1 MSINDNM
8 TAFYAAGYL
17 RDKKA
22 FRCYSTMSVTK
33 LTIIPTYFKMLRDYG
48 LVPIEQLPVEQK
60 KELVDEVNES
70 GKFFTNETL
79 TDAARMLH
87 TLKFIN
93 ANT

>member
-1 MSINDNM
+1 M

-17 RDKKA
+17 RDRKA
-22 FRCYSTMSVTK
+22 FRCYSTMAVPRI
-33 LTIIPTYFKMLRDYG
+33 TIIPTYYKFIKDYG
-48 LVPIEQLPVEQK
+48 LIPIEQLPVEEK
-60 KELVDEVNES
+60 KQLVDEVNES

-87 TLKFIN
+87 ALKFIN